1 MTSPDS
7 PASPSC
13 RGLLVAFL
21 KERTGSY
28 ALGFFF
34 LTLTNLLL
42 LTFPKILGVITDLVA
57 EGKGDSPE
65 LPWALVALVALA
77 VVMFGTR
84 FLWRRYLIGNARRLE
99 MYLRGHLFRHLQ
111 SLPVSFYTV
120 RKTGELMS
128 YAVNDVQALRMTLG
142 MGLLQSVDGLML
154 AAISLS
160 FMAGLVSVPLTVA
173 TLVPLVIA
181 GGLTVVL
188 ARPIRSRFREV
199 QESFARISDR
209 IQETLGGI
217 RVLKAFAQEAPA
229 IEALKR
235 AGDDRVKI
243 QQRLTAASALLGP
256 VVQAFSG
263 VSFLILIVFGSHLV
277 HEGALSVGD
286 FVATNL
292 YLGTLMGP
300 VMNLSRIIE
309 VFQKGVASF
318 HRLDELFAETPA
330 PGQPTAGVSP
340 RLEGRVTV
348 RNLSF
353 RYPGAE
359 VDALSDVHLEL
370 VPGKLLGIVGA
381 TGSGKTTLVSLL
393 LRLHPVADGTI
404 FIDGVDINDWS
415 LADLRESVGYVP
427 QDHFLFSTTIRS
439 NIEFFRPDYSDEEI
453 EEASRRSGILEAI
466 AAFPDGFETEVGE
479 RGVTLSGG
487 QKQRIGIARALVKD
501 PGLLIL
507 DDCLSAV
514 DAPTEH
520 QVLASLRSYLTTRT
534 GIVISHRVSAVA
546 TADEV
551 IVLDGGRIVERGAPA
566 DLARGSGPYARLCR
580 AQGGAS

>member
-1 MTSPDS
+1 MTR
-7 PASPSC
+7 PAAPVSPSC
-13 RGLLVAFL
+13 RSLLVSFL
-21 KERTGSY
+21 RERTWSY
-28 ALGFFF
+28 ALGFLF
-34 LTLTNLLL
+34 LTATNLLL
-42 LTFPKILGVITDLVA
+42 LTLPKILGTITDLVD
-57 EGKGDSPE
+57 EGRVDSPE
-65 LPWALVALVALA
+65 LPWALFSLVAVA

-84 FLWRRYLIGNARRLE
+84 FLWRRYLIGNARQFE

-142 MGLLQSVDGLML
+142 MGLLQSVDGLMM
-154 AAISLS
+154 ASISLS
-160 FMAGLVSVPLTVA
+160 FMAGLVSGPLTLA

-181 GGLTVVL
+181 AGLTVVL

-199 QESFARISDR
+199 QESLARISDR

-229 IEALKR
+229 VAALKQ
-235 AGDDRVKI
+235 AGDERVRI
-243 QQRLTAASALLGP
+243 QQRLTATSALLGP
-256 VVQAFSG
+256 VVQACSG

-277 HEGALSVGD
+277 HDGSLSVGD

-292 YLGTLMGP
+292 YLGTLLGP
-300 VMNLSRIIE
+300 VLNLSRIIE

-318 HRLDELFAETPA
+318 HRLDELFAEAPVATLPA
-330 PGQPTAGVSP
+330 PGPSA
-340 RLEGRVTV
+340 RLEGRVEV
-348 RNLSF
+348 RNLTF
-353 RYPGAE
+353 RYPGAPA
-359 VDALSDVHLEL
+359 DALSGIHLDL
-370 VPGKLLGIVGA
+370 VPGMLLGIVGP

-393 LRLHPVADGTI
+393 LRLHPVDDETI

-415 LADLRESVGYVP
+415 LAELRESVGYVP

-439 NIEFFRPDYSDEEI
+439 NIEFFRPDYTDEEI
-453 EEASRRSGILEAI
+453 EEASRQSGILDSI

-520 QVLASLRSYLTTRT
+520 QVLASLRSYLTSRT

-551 IVLDGGRIVERGAPA
+551 IVLEAGRIVERGTPA
-566 DLARGSGPYARLCR
+566 ELAAGSGPYARLCR
-580 AQGGAS
+580 AQGVSP